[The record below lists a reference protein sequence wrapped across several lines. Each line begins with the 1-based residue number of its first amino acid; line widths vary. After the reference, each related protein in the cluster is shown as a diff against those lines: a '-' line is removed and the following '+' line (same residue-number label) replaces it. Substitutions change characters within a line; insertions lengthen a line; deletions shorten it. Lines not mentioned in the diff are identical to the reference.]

1 MKIIL
6 LTSSLGAGGA
16 ERVAT
21 TLCNAWSARGDQVAL
36 VPTFSGGGKPFYD
49 VSNDVELIY
58 LADLVGSTSK
68 SPLSYLR
75 RLFALRKLIERTKPD
90 AVISFLPNVNVA
102 AIVSTT
108 FLPIPVICCERRD
121 PSSQPTTMFWEFA
134 CRMTYRF
141 ADMLVVQTE
150 AVSNTVGEIYS
161 GAKRVRIVANPLP
174 DEISR
179 IEKGA
184 PHKARRTLLSIGRL
198 SSEKQVEKIV
208 SVFSKVASDYPDW
221 DLRICGDG
229 KVRDEI
235 DRQIHCLGLQD
246 RAFLLGRTTSPWL
259 TMADS
264 DAFVMTSMYEGFP
277 NALLEAMG
285 VGLPCVVFDCPS
297 GPRDITSNGKD
308 AFLVP
313 LDDESILETRLRE
326 LMGNEALRR
335 NMGSQARVSILA
347 RYSLQSVLAKW
358 DSLFAELGIRR

>member
-1 MKIIL
+1 MKIVF

-21 TLCNAWSARGDQVAL
+21 TLCNAWAARGDQVTL
-36 VPTFSGGGKPFYD
+36 VPTFSGGGQPFYE
-49 VSNDVELIY
+49 VSNDVEFVY
-58 LADLVGSTSK
+58 LAKVVGSTSK
-68 SPLSYLR
+68 SPFNYLKRLLALR
-75 RLFALRKLIERTKPD
+75 RLIASKKPD
-90 AVISFLPNVNVA
+90 VVISFLPNVNVA
-102 AIVSTT
+102 AIVSTI
-108 FLPIPVICCERRD
+108 FFSVPVICCERRD
-121 PSSQPTTMFWEFA
+121 PSSQPTTRFWELA

-150 AVSNTVGEIYS
+150 AVSHTVGKIYS
-161 GAKRVRIVANPLP
+161 GAKRVRTVANPLP

-179 IEKGA
+179 IERGA
-184 PHKARRTLLSIGRL
+184 PHNARRTLLSIGRL

-221 DLRICGDG
+221 DLCIYGDG

-259 TMADS
+259 MMADS
-264 DAFVMTSMYEGFP
+264 DAFIMTSMYEGFP

-308 AFLVP
+308 AFLVS
-313 LDDESILETRLRE
+313 LGDEAMLEEKLRE
-326 LMGNEALRR
+326 IMSNETLRSRMGN
-335 NMGSQARVSILA
+335 QARASILA
-347 RYSLQSVLAKW
+347 RYGLHTVLSKW
-358 DSLFAELGIRR
+358 DDLFCEVGVRV